1 MTAEKDED
9 VIRAAANNLQECKD
23 RSWCGGIS
31 VYDIINCDKLIVT
44 QAAAKKVE
52 EVYA

>member
-9 VIRAAANNLQECKD
+9 VVRAANNLQNVKTGVV
-23 RSWCGGIS
+23 GGIS